1 MAPPGRS
8 TGIIFDFD
16 GTLADTIEDITDS
29 INFAFERSGIE
40 PVTPK
45 LIRSLIGH
53 GLSDLLRQALK
64 SDGDEQL
71 PSLVEGYRQVYMDR
85 MLLNT
90 HLYPGITELLDQC
103 VAGGFPLAVLSNKPD
118 IFTVP
123 MCQKMLKRWP
133 FVQFRGS
140 SEDWPKKPD
149 PTVALEFAR
158 EMKCDPVNVFFV
170 GDSAVDI
177 ETARNAGMKSVA
189 VTWGY
194 RNLDELQ
201 AAQPDHIIDH
211 PEELFMLAHHARSLN
226 QE

>member
-1 MAPPGRS
+1 MDPS
-8 TGIIFDFD
+8 SNSIGIIFDFD
-16 GTLADTIEDITDS
+16 GTLADTIDDITDS
-29 INFAFERSGIE
+29 INFAFEQSGIE

-53 GLSDLLRQALK
+53 GLSDLLRKALK

-71 PSLVEGYRQVYMDR
+71 PALVEGYRQVYMDR

-90 HLYPGITELLDQC
+90 HLYPGIADMLDQFSDC
-103 VAGGFPLAVLSNKPD
+103 EIPLAVLSNKPD

-123 MCQKMLKRWP
+123 MCQTMLTRWP
-133 FVQFRGS
+133 FAGFRGS

-201 AAQPDHIIDH
+201 AAHPDHIIDH
-211 PEELFMLAHHARSLN
+211 PEELFMLAHHA
-226 QE
+226 